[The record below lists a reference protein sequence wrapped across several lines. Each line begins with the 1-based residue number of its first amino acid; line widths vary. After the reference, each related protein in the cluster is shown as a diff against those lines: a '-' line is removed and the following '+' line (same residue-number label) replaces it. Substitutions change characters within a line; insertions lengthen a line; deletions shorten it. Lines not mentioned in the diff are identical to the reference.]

1 MKRSIAKEMAVI
13 FIGLMV
19 LVLSANL
26 LINNFFM
33 ERFYI
38 MKLQKT
44 LVKAYRMIDE
54 HIQDGQVD
62 TEYFTS
68 DFQEMCSTNNITM
81 VVVNQ
86 EYRMVMAVRDVNPNG
101 QGTDDGSTLMQVRLF
116 GYTTGIDTDDA
127 QVLLETENYTIQK
140 KTDQK
145 IDMGYLEIWGSLS
158 CGYYFMMRIPLE
170 SIRISAGISNEFIL
184 YITLI
189 AVLISF
195 VLIGWLSRRIA
206 KPIRELTDLSGRMAN
221 LDFDA
226 KYTSGGEDEIGQ
238 LGQNFNQ
245 MSETLETTI
254 SQLKTANVK
263 LQRDIEKRT
272 QIDEMRKEF
281 LSNVSHELKTPLA
294 LIQGYA
300 EGLKECINDDAESRE
315 FYCDVIMDEAG
326 KMNEMVKKLLTL
338 NQLEFG
344 NDQVEMERFDLVQL
358 IQGKLQSI
366 QILAQQKEARI
377 SYSGSSSLHVWGDEF
392 KVEEVLTNY
401 LSNALNHVEGE
412 RKVEIRTSLQGKKVR
427 TSVFNTGQPIPE
439 EDLDQIWVKFYK
451 VDKARTREYGGSGV
465 GLSIVKAIMNS
476 FHQAYGVE
484 NYDNGVEFWFEL
496 ESADGGQLFDARQLS
511 DGRPYPGSGQ
521 YPDAEPYPDSG
532 QHPDDEPYPDS
543 GQHPDDNSYS
553 DSGQYPDAGQAGEP
567 GTEMRA

>member
-1 MKRSIAKEMAVI
+1 MKRSIAREMTVV
-13 FIGLMV
+13 FIGLMGVV
-19 LVLSANL
+19 LAANL

-44 LVKAYRMIDE
+44 LVNAYMQIDE
-54 HIQDGQVD
+54 HIGTDRVD

-81 VVVNQ
+81 VVVNE
-86 EYRMVMAVRDVNPNG
+86 EYHMVLAVRDVNPDG
-101 QGTDDGSTLMQVRLF
+101 KAAEDGSTLMQVRLF

-127 QVLLETENYTIQK
+127 EVLLQTDHYTIQK

-145 IDMGYLEIWGSLS
+145 IDMEYLEIWGSLT

-170 SIRISAGISNEFIL
+170 SIRVSAGISNEFIL
-184 YITLI
+184 YITI
-189 AVLISF
+189 FTVLVSF
-195 VLIGWLSRRIA
+195 VLIWWLSRKIA
-206 KPIRELTDLSGRMAN
+206 KPILELTDLSGRMAN

-226 KYTSGGEDEIGQ
+226 KYTSGGENEIGQ
-238 LGQNFNQ
+238 LGQNFNR

-254 SQLKTANVK
+254 SQLKTANVE
-263 LQRDIEKRT
+263 LQRDIEKKTR
-272 QIDEMRKEF
+272 IDEMRTEF

-315 FYCDVIMDEAG
+315 FYCEVIMDEAG

-366 QILAQQKEARI
+366 QILAQQKEAQI
-377 SYSGSSSLHVWGDEF
+377 CYSGSEQLHVWGDEF

-401 LSNALNHVEGE
+401 LSNALNHLEGE
-412 RKVEIRTSLQGKKVR
+412 RKIEIRTALRGNKVR
-427 TSVFNTGQPIPE
+427 TIVFNTGQPIPE

-465 GLSIVKAIMNS
+465 GLSIVKAIMDS

-484 NYDNGVEFWFEL
+484 NLENGVEFWFEL
-496 ESADGGQLFDARQLS
+496 DSADCGRLEQRNQERGQGA
-511 DGRPYPGSGQ
+511 
-521 YPDAEPYPDSG
+521 
-532 QHPDDEPYPDS
+532 
-543 GQHPDDNSYS
+543 
-553 DSGQYPDAGQAGEP
+553 
-567 GTEMRA
+567 